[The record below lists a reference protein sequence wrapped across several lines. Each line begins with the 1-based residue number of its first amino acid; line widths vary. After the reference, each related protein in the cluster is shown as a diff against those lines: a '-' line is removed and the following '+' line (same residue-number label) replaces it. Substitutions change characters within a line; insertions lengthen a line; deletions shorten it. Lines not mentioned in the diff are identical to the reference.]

1 MINLSLQYLETG
13 KCRSKLT
20 GFSVNKNKNKDKD
33 KKEFK
38 TKKLRK

>member
-13 KCRSKLT
+13 KYRSKLT
-20 GFSVNKNKNKDKD
+20 GFSVNKNKDKDKD

>member
-13 KCRSKLT
+13 KYRSKLT
-20 GFSVNKNKNKDKD
+20 GFSVNKNKDKD